1 MENTL
6 EKFLKDDYSKWGV
19 NNYLYEKKENGF
31 EPVTYASFIENVNY
45 LASYFVHN
53 GYKDKIIGKAVLRL
67 SPFSKFGRVR

>member
-31 EPVTYASFIENVNY
+31 EPVTYATFIENVN
-45 LASYFVHN
+45 
-53 GYKDKIIGKAVLRL
+53 
-67 SPFSKFGRVR
+67 